1 MPWHLFIVAQINS
14 LKVCT
19 SLKLA
24 QRFNNYTDKNMKYDS
39 TITLIRIWNMEI
51 FYVVQ
56 LLVDGQDHN
65 TPIEGPK

>member
-1 MPWHLFIVAQINS
+1 MAWHLFIVAQINS
-14 LKVCT
+14 LQACT

-39 TITLIRIWNMEI
+39 TITLIRIWNMET
-51 FYVVQ
+51 FCVVQ

-65 TPIEGPK
+65 APIQGPK